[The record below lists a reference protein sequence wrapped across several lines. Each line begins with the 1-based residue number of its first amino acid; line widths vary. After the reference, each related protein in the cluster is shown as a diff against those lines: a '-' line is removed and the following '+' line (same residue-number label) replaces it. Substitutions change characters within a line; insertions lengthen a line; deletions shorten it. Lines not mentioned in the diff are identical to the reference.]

1 MEKPRLATAEI
12 IYFLPDFPSIL
23 QSYVW
28 QFSDVS
34 PNFPRL
40 MKFLTYWETTLE
52 GRIYSV
58 QISHAGLSEPA
69 ALRNACGFWTF

>member
-1 MEKPRLATAEI
+1 
-12 IYFLPDFPSIL
+12 
-23 QSYVW
+23 
-28 QFSDVS
+28 
-34 PNFPRL
+34 

-52 GRIYSV
+52 GKIYSV